1 VIHVVE
7 KCQYSSQGIWKG
19 GEGER
24 IGVARSLCC
33 HVRKVSGTIG
43 LRSFWACLR
52 GSSLFKSQLV

>member
-43 LRSFWACLR
+43 LACVDPHSLR
-52 GSSLFKSQLV
+52 ASWFE